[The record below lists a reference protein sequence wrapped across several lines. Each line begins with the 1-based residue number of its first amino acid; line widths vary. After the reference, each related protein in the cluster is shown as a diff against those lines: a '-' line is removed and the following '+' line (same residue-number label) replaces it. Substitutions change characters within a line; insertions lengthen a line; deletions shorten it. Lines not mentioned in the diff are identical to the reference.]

1 MKRNDTVENELYILY
16 NEIQNNIGNSLLIN
30 DEKNP
35 SNGPL
40 EIINYLRNLIQKLI
54 NMNSVNTISQ
64 NESAYDIQIQNLE
77 KEIRSHHAIEQK
89 LNLALKKF
97 FEKEEQ
103 YQKEI
108 SIQKERIQA
117 ITQVL
122 LK

>member
-64 NESAYDIQIQNLE
+64 NEYAYDIKIQNLE